1 MPKNKYNEEEFLNN
15 ALEYIRTFETIVDPE
30 IDPEN
35 KDEKYFYD
43 LKRAEQLEFE
53 VAELENIYKN
63 SNREI
68 DLRELNALKDERKEI
83 TDRILR
89 VYKLD
94 KKLKELND
102 PKLVESLRKAVKYYF
117 PYVAFNRISIDAID
131 PKTSVGAWV
140 LEQVK
145 GVNIVEKI
153 NENNI
158 GVQRALF
165 KLIQPVFDLIVYG
178 KNINQK
184 KSSITSDEIKIVM
197 EVLGLY
203 VKGANQY
210 DVDFSKYNRDKCK
223 PEEFCKD
230 ILQGKDE
237 TVEIFSVL
245 TDVDYQVAKNYIDE
259 NNYKFLCIEKLKSD
273 AKKIEEELDS
283 IPDGMG
289 YSSYRIDELSDA
301 FSKAYQQY
309 LQAEQNRKE
318 EMLTIEELRQR
329 CAGKKDEDWSR

>member
-1 MPKNKYNEEEFLNN
+1 MPKNKYSEEEFLNN
-15 ALEYIRTFETIVDPE
+15 SLEYIKTFETIIDPE
-30 IDPEN
+30 IDPKN
-35 KDEKYFYD
+35 KDKQYFDD
-43 LKRAEQLEFE
+43 LKRAEQLEFKI
-53 VAELENIYKN
+53 AELENIYKN

-131 PKTSVGAWV
+131 PKTPVGSWV
-140 LEQVK
+140 LEKVK

-153 NENNI
+153 NEND
-158 GVQRALF
+158 VAVERALF
-165 KLIQPVFDLIVYG
+165 KLIQPVFDLITYK
-178 KNINQK
+178 KNIDEKRSKIETN
-184 KSSITSDEIKIVM
+184 EIKIIM
-197 EVLGLY
+197 DAFNQI
-203 VKGANQY
+203 VKDANQY
-210 DVDFSKYNRDKCK
+210 DVDFSKYDKSKCEPRDFYDSLLN
-223 PEEFCKD
+223 ENDDAVELFSALTNVDFDLAKD
-230 ILQGKDE
+230 
-237 TVEIFSVL
+237 
-245 TDVDYQVAKNYIDE
+245 YISK
-259 NNYKFLCIEKLKSD
+259 NNYKLQYVGKMLAE

-289 YSSYRIDELSDA
+289 YSNYRIDELSDA

-309 LQAEQNRKE
+309 LQAEQNRKD
-318 EMLTIEELRQR
+318 EMLTINELRQK
-329 CAGKKDEDWSR
+329 CAVKKDEDWSR

>member
-1 MPKNKYNEEEFLNN
+1 MPKNKYSEEEFLNN
-15 ALEYIRTFETIVDPE
+15 ALEYIRTFETIIDPE
-30 IDPEN
+30 IDPRN
-35 KDEKYFYD
+35 KDEQYFDD
-43 LKRAEQLEFE
+43 LKRAEQLEFKI
-53 VAELENIYKN
+53 AELENIYKN

-131 PKTSVGAWV
+131 PKTPVGSWV
-140 LEQVK
+140 LEKVK

-153 NENNI
+153 NEND
-158 GVQRALF
+158 VAVERALF
-165 KLIQPVFDLIVYG
+165 KLIQPVFDLITYK
-178 KNINQK
+178 KNIDEK
-184 KSSITSDEIKIVM
+184 RSKITTYEIQIVM
-197 EVLGLY
+197 DAFNQI
-203 VKGANQY
+203 VKDADQY
-210 DVDFSKYNRDKCK
+210 DVDFSKYDKSKCE
-223 PEEFCKD
+223 PEDFCEK
-230 ILQGKDE
+230 LFDE
-237 TVEIFSVL
+237 SPEAIELFSAL
-245 TDVDYQVAKNYIDE
+245 TNVDFDLVKEYISK
-259 NNYKFLCIEKLKSD
+259 NNYKLQYVGEMLAE